1 MAPRPRCPV
10 CRSKRWHRDAL
21 SGSIVCEEGHVLT
34 GYVQETTESQEPS
47 QHVQQT
53 RRQRKNKQRKER
65 VPANDYFHGDRGTF
79 LVWQC
84 MQFILREQLRVLIDE
99 MGWPAELEAV
109 TRDLWA
115 MLVASSRVPP
125 TPMDY
130 ERGEE
135 NAGSYSGPRPGDR
148 YIRSGRP
155 KWGGR
160 VKKDAKGEADD
171 ATDEDGAGSTTEQSG
186 HASGSGSD
194 ESSVSSYFSDA
205 DADDERPRD
214 GSRSRRGTPT
224 ASAAESPA
232 PSAPGTPAPPEP
244 NIYAPPK
251 PRPPAA
257 GPSARNKDDPRAHP
271 RMDYLLLV
279 IYLACITLR
288 LPVFLSDIVHLAETY
303 QILYLDAATH
313 LPLEMQTHLTMSN
326 RKLLSPVTVPHLY
339 SPVQTLASANH
350 AQVWLARLVLM
361 YRDDWN
367 VEFPEA
373 NMPLIVGRLC
383 RVLALPPVAYLLIR
397 RILSLLP
404 QPHSFHLPT
413 SLSASDARRKG
424 QPRYSRSRARPA
436 KSASV
441 KEKGLPSGFRWLLYV
456 GGQEWRSL
464 LPELK
469 VACAVVIVAKMLWA
483 LEDAQDEAA
492 SSLSAK
498 PLLEEYSSD
507 LPSSDRWLATVEAI
521 ASLEKPGDLSQ
532 LWSTE
537 VVDMGG
543 DDIDAYLDFFEG
555 KILSEKKIPSRMADF
570 SRFFPEPVSKPSS
583 RSTPTASSYISQLDA
598 LITSL
603 YTNPSPTSADITPPS
618 SSSPA
623 SYPSHPAASS
633 SSDLPAPLSRLLVA
647 LCSHLLPVPD
657 SLPNSLSG
665 PVPTHSTAGIAYLL
679 PHLSY
684 VEHLLALRSIPRQK
698 TATKAARAD
707 EKGRNA
713 QLRQQRAKAAHERVV
728 EEKKRRRDVEDV
740 VKAERRARKG
750 EERKGRRGEARES
763 RRVTFKGKPS
773 AKSDVWVGE
782 TESED
787 AGDDDDD
794 DDGGSASGENIVA
807 GSKSARGGKSTKG
820 DSEKAPAYK
829 SAEFVESSED
839 ED

>member
-84 MQFILREQLRVLIDE
+84 MQLILREQLRVLIDE

-125 TPMDY
+125 APVDY

-135 NAGSYSGPRPGDR
+135 PAGSYSGPRSGDR

-160 VKKDAKGEADD
+160 VKKEAKGEADD

-186 HASGSGSD
+186 HASGGGSSD

-224 ASAAESPA
+224 ASAATSPA
-232 PSAPGTPAPPEP
+232 PSAPANPAPPEP
-244 NIYAPPK
+244 NLYAPPK
-251 PRPPAA
+251 PRPPAS
-257 GPSARNKDDPRAHP
+257 GPPARNKDDPRAHP

-279 IYLACITLR
+279 IYLACMTLR

-313 LPLEMQTHLTMSN
+313 LPLEMQSHLTISN

-339 SPVQTLASANH
+339 SPVQTLAGANH

-397 RILSLLP
+397 RVLSLLP

-413 SLSASDARRKG
+413 SLSASDRRCRG
-424 QPRYSRSRARPA
+424 QPRYSKGRARPA

-441 KEKGLPSGFRWLLYV
+441 EEKGLPSGFRWLLYV
-456 GGQEWRSL
+456 GGQDWRSL

-469 VACAVVIVAKMLWA
+469 VACAVIIVAKMLWR
-483 LEDAQDEAA
+483 LEDEQGEA
-492 SSLSAK
+492 SSASAK
-498 PLLEEYSSD
+498 PLLEAYVSE

-532 LWSTE
+532 LWNTE

-583 RSTPTASSYISQLDA
+583 RSIPSASSYISQLDA
-598 LITSL
+598 LIASL
-603 YTNPSPTSADITPPS
+603 YALPSPTSADTTPPS

-623 SYPSHPAASS
+623 SYSSHPTASS
-633 SSDLPAPLSRLLVA
+633 ASDLPPPLSRLLVA
-647 LCSHLLPVPD
+647 LCAHLLPIPE

-665 PVPTHSTAGIAYLL
+665 PVPTHAAAGIAYLL
-679 PHLSY
+679 PHLGY
-684 VEHLLALRSIPRQK
+684 IEQLLAVRSVARQK
-698 TATKAARAD
+698 PAAKAARAE
-707 EKGRNA
+707 EKKRNE
-713 QLRQQRAKAAHERVV
+713 QLRQQRARAAAERAG
-728 EEKKRRRDVEDV
+728 EEKKRRREVEKV
-740 VKAERRARKG
+740 VTAARRARKEG
-750 EERKGRRGEARES
+750 ERTRKRDGAKEREREKEKERRG
-763 RRVTFKGKPS
+763 VTFKGRPS
-773 AKSDVWVGE
+773 AKSDVWV
-782 TESED
+782 ESESE
-787 AGDDDDD
+787 GDDEE
-794 DDGGSASGENIVA
+794 GSTSGASTGA
-807 GSKSARGGKSTKG
+807 GSRGARGGGRAHAGEERS
-820 DSEKAPAYK
+820 
-829 SAEFVESSED
+829 
-839 ED
+839 